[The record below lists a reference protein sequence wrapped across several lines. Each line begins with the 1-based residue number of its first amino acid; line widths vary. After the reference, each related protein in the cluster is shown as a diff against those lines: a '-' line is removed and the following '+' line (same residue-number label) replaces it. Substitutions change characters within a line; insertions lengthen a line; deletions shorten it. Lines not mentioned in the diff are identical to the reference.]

1 MFERDKDDLRELGL
15 VIETVE
21 NLDGEVGYLARRDSN
36 RLPPITLDAEEA
48 AALGLAAKVWQ
59 QARLAGAASGAL
71 QKLRAAGI
79 PEDVDP
85 YEAHGALE
93 PRIPVH
99 EAAFEPLM
107 LACRDR
113 RPVVFDYRKA
123 SAARP
128 EPRQVEPWALECWR
142 GHWYLAGF
150 DRDRGAERVFRLSR
164 ITGRVR
170 SRAGRFTAPVPDA
183 VTVRETVAGWAG
195 EITDRSARIRLRSGS
210 GYPLRAKATVAREL
224 GNGWDELEIPY
235 GHGLD
240 AWLVEFGPDV
250 VVVEPAEL
258 RADVVDRLRA
268 VAGVRGGVEDSG
280 RQAGPAGERDR
291 PDPADAVPGD
301 VSARAAGRPDRGRRP
316 RLRDHRGGA
325 RLRPRRAAHVRHQL
339 PRR

>member
-71 QKLRAAGI
+71 QKLRAAGL

-123 SAARP
+123 TAARP
-128 EPRQVEPWALECWR
+128 EPRHVEPWALECWR
-142 GHWYLAGF
+142 GHWYLAGW

-164 ITGRVR
+164 ITGKVR
-170 SRAGRFTAPVPDA
+170 SRGARVHRPGARRGHRARDR
-183 VTVRETVAGWAG
+183 RELGG
-195 EITDRSARIRLRSGS
+195 GDRR
-210 GYPLRAKATVAREL
+210 PLRADPAALAAPATRCGRRPPPVREL
-224 GNGWDELEIPY
+224 GDGWDELEIPY

-250 VVVEPAEL
+250 VVLEPAEL

-268 VAGVRGGVEDSG
+268 VAKG
-280 RQAGPAGERDR
+280 
-291 PDPADAVPGD
+291 
-301 VSARAAGRPDRGRRP
+301 
-316 RLRDHRGGA
+316 
-325 RLRPRRAAHVRHQL
+325 
-339 PRR
+339 